1 MQVTTRSALGGLL
14 VDDGWLRIL
23 GGRTDQLVDLA
34 TIDGLDDPNEQ
45 VGPRGHLV
53 VGQDVLGGYFAI
65 NGGDLPADPGEIA
78 YWGPDTSTGLRSAPA
93 IVRYRTEGGR
103 SSNTPRA
110 SWFDELSGMVPQVTV
125 DGSDSSAAFRFS
137 RLSSICGRMSRC
149 WGSMTPYRL
158 RNSGSGRTV
167 IS

>member
-1 MQVTTRSALGGLL
+1 M

-34 TIDGLDDPNEQ
+34 TINGLDDPNEQ

-78 YWGPDTSTGLRSAPA
+78 YWGPDTSIGLRSAP
-93 IVRYRTEGGR
+93 
-103 SSNTPRA
+103 
-110 SWFDELSGMVPQVTV
+110 PQVTV

-149 WGSMTPYRL
+149 WGSKTPYRL